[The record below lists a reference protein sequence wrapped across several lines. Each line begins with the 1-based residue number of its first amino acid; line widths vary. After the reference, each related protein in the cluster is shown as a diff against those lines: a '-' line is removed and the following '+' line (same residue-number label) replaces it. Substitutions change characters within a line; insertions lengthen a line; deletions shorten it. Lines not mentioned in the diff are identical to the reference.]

1 LNNANGRFIVRNAI
15 LIFGMLFVGSGCAES
30 TNASVN
36 IPLETVTFDK
46 NSTSTQ
52 TPFRPATDTPFP
64 TLTPSLTPTSTATFT
79 PLPPTRALAAT
90 ADLANYELWVNLDYS
105 GHHLDVKETIQ
116 YPNQTGKELPSLVLA
131 VEANRRLGVFQLK
144 ALVVDGENSD
154 QYTLEGGWLEITLER
169 ALEAGETIILQLD
182 YDLAFPWNGS
192 TQVFGYN
199 NWHLNA
205 VDWYPFI
212 VPYRQGVGWL
222 AYDPANVGEHLVMD
236 AVNFD
241 VIIQQAKPSND
252 LQIAASSPAEVKND
266 GLHYRLEGA
275 RTFVF
280 SASTGYSVSIETVN
294 GVTVASYYAIGNQ
307 AAGKAILDAT
317 VQAIQVYSQVYAPYP
332 HASISIVETYY
343 PDGMEYDGLFFLSKD
358 FYDEYGGG
366 LLNNLVM
373 IGIHEVAHQWWF
385 GLVGNDQAMEPW
397 LDETLATYSEHIYYE
412 NVSPGLVGYW
422 WNFRV
427 NDFQPT
433 GKIDVSIYQGGSFRP
448 YTNAVYL
455 RGAKFM
461 ENLRTRMGD
470 ADFLAFLGDYAGQM
484 SHKIA
489 TADDFFR
496 ILYEHTDA
504 DIRDIIASYFQT
516 GH

>member
-1 LNNANGRFIVRNAI
+1 
-15 LIFGMLFVGSGCAES
+15 MLFMTSGCGGS
-30 TNASVN
+30 VNTIVN
-36 IPLETVTFDK
+36 IPPATITFDK

-52 TPFRPATDTPFP
+52 TPFRPASDTPFP
-64 TLTPSLTPTSTATFT
+64 TLTPSLTPTSTPTFT
-79 PLPPTRALAAT
+79 PLPPTRAPAAAT
-90 ADLANYELWVNLDYS
+90 DLANYDLKVGLNYS
-105 GHHLDVKETIQ
+105 GHHLDVLESIQ
-116 YPNQTGKELPSLVLA
+116 YPNQEGTALTSLVLA
-131 VEANRRLGVFQLK
+131 VEANRRIGVFQLNS
-144 ALVVDGENSD
+144 LMVDGEKSD
-154 QYTLEGGWLEITLER
+154 HYSLGGGWLEITLER
-169 ALEAGETIILQLD
+169 PLEAGESIILQLE

-199 NWHLNA
+199 NWHMNA

-212 VPYRQGVGWL
+212 VPYQQGVGWL

-241 VIIQQAKPSND
+241 VTIQQQDTSNK
-252 LQIAASSPAEVKND
+252 LQIAASAPSELKDD
-266 GLHYRLEGA
+266 GLHYRLENA

-280 SASTGYSVSIETVN
+280 SASDGYSISTETVD
-294 GVTVASYYAIGNQ
+294 GVTVASYYAIGSQ

-317 VQAIQVYSQVYAPYP
+317 VQAIHVYSQVFAPYP
-332 HASISIVETYY
+332 YESISIVETYY
-343 PDGMEYDGLFFLSKD
+343 PDGMEYDGMFFLSKN
-358 FYDEYGGG
+358 FYDEYSGG
-366 LLNNLVM
+366 LMNNLVM

-397 LDETLATYSEHIYYE
+397 LDETMATYTEHIFYE
-412 NVSPGLVGYW
+412 NVSPGLVGTW

-433 GKIDVSIYQGGSFRP
+433 GKIDISIYQGGSFRP

-470 ADFLAFLGDYAGQM
+470 ENFFAFLKDYASQM

-489 TADDFFR
+489 TADDFFM

-504 DIRDIIASYFQT
+504 ELHDIIATYFQT
-516 GH
+516 EH